1 MKKTTIK
8 CAVLTA
14 VVILLAACG
23 NSGDSGKQDNAPE
36 NTPKVDYS
44 YIPEYTELGGG
55 EFTSFQDIQFAGNCL
70 YYDQVF
76 FDIVNQKNVPVLK
89 QYSLTENRILR
100 ERSMISNLEDGS
112 RRQTGKYY
120 VLEDGSMYTIESL
133 YTNSSSETL
142 LCSYDPDWNL
152 RWEQDITAIMDEV
165 RRYSSVDYIASD
177 AGGQIYLAVEG
188 TICLFDEEGTYQ
200 GTVTLEN
207 AWIGGLGA
215 DRNGKVYV
223 CYRDQQSMEQKEN
236 CLAEVDFE
244 KRELGAVYRNFPV
257 DGGISVFAPGLE
269 EDFLVNSAGCLYRY
283 DLATQSAEELLE
295 WAGCGINGN
304 YVAAV
309 SAGKDGDWMA
319 FYRDIGVSGS
329 SLVLLKKVET
339 ALLPEKAQIVIGCLG
354 DSSELQSEVAAF
366 NRQSDSCVVTILNY
380 ARKEDGTEADPR
392 DFVNAL
398 SIALATGIDC
408 PDILVLDQME
418 AYEMDIESIAGN
430 GAFADLEPFLERSSL
445 LKREDYLENAL
456 ECYQYHGQLVGIPC
470 EIRLRTIVGG
480 TSDLGQDPGWTLEE
494 MISYAAAHPEQ
505 QLFNGVVRNDILYD
519 CLAFNLDAFIPASNE
534 SSVVLART
542 FDECRGGQ
550 CRFDSEDFRELLA
563 FAATFPEEYDPQND
577 ERSTPK
583 MIQEG
588 DVLLYKTL
596 IYDFYGIQE
605 HQVMFGEPVYIG
617 YPATDGIGCIAEC
630 SGALALAAQS
640 ENPEEAWEFIEY
652 YLERSLNS
660 RWMTEFSTRK
670 SFLEQQMEEAVTV
683 SYYLDEEGNLLLDA
697 DGNPVP
703 KSLGGIRWSFEDD
716 EITFRTA
723 TEEEVNCVKELIES
737 ARPLSAADD
746 RIMAIIQEEAE
757 PFFQG
762 QKSVEE
768 VADIIQSR
776 VQIYLDERQ

>member
-1 MKKTTIK
+1 MSMKKK
-8 CAVLTA
+8 RLRCAIFTVIA
-14 VVILLAACG
+14 ILLAACG
-23 NSGDSGKQDNAPE
+23 NNGDSNPQNIASTAAPE
-36 NTPKVDYS
+36 TDYS

-76 FDIVNQKNVPVLK
+76 FDIVNQKNEPVLK
-89 QYSLTENRILR
+89 QYSLTENKVLR
-100 ERSMISNLEDGS
+100 ERSMISDLEDGS

-133 YTNSSSETL
+133 SANSSRETL
-142 LCSYDPDWNL
+142 LCSYDSDWNL
-152 RWEQDITAIMDEV
+152 RWEQDITAVMDEV
-165 RRYSSVDYIASD
+165 GQYSSVDYIASD
-177 AGGQIYLAVEG
+177 AGGQIYLAVG
-188 TICLFDEEGTYQ
+188 GAICLFDEEGTYQ

-207 AWIGGLGA
+207 AWIGGLGT
-215 DRNGKVYV
+215 DRNEKVYV

-269 EDFLVNSAGCLYRY
+269 EDFLVNSAGCLYGY

-304 YVAAV
+304 YVEAV
-309 SAGKDGDWMA
+309 SAGEDGELMA
-319 FYRDIGVSGS
+319 FYRDIGVAGS
-329 SLVLLKKVET
+329 SLVLLKKVES
-339 ALLPEKAQIVIGCLG
+339 ALLPEKVEIVIGCLR

-366 NRQSDSCVVTILNY
+366 NRQSDSCVVTIMNY

-418 AYEMDIESIAGN
+418 AYGMDIESIAGN
-430 GAFADLEPFLERSSL
+430 GAFADLEPFLESSRL

-470 EIRLRTIVGG
+470 EIGLRTIVGG

-519 CLAFNLDAFIPASNE
+519 CLAFNLDAFME
-534 SSVVLART
+534 QET
-542 FDECRGGQ
+542 GQ
-550 CRFDSEDFRELLA
+550 CRFDSEDFRKLLA
-563 FAATFPEEYDPQND
+563 FAATFPKEYDPQGD
-577 ERSTPK
+577 ERFTQK
-583 MIQEG
+583 MIQDG
-588 DVLLYKTL
+588 DVLLYRTL
-596 IYDFYGIQE
+596 ISDFYRIQE

-617 YPATDGIGCIAEC
+617 YPAADGIGCIAEC
-630 SGALALAAQS
+630 SDALALAAQS

-660 RWMTEFSTRK
+660 RWMAGFSTRK

-683 SYYLDEEGNLLLDA
+683 SYYLDEEGKPLLDA
-697 DGNPVP
+697 EGNPVP
-703 KSLGGIRWSFEDD
+703 KSLGGIQWSFEDAP
-716 EITFRTA
+716 ITFRTA

-737 ARPLSAADD
+737 ARPLPAADA
-746 RIMAIIQEEAE
+746 RIMAVIQEEAE

-768 VADIIQSR
+768 VAGIIQSR